1 MSVKTVKLTIDTT
14 CDHDVDK
21 TKEQLKKNQD
31 ALEWRIKNNCPSD
44 QEVLFC
50 VYDATTGTLVNPP
63 PFDPCTSNPL
73 GLKIGTAFTVKT
85 KKKATLKCT
94 GKDVGKYS
102 KLVLTGTD
110 VPAEGCPPNE
120 PLIET
125 HRLDVEIIP

>member
-1 MSVKTVKLTIDTT
+1 MSDKKVKLEIDTA
-14 CDHDVDK
+14 CVHHVDK
-21 TKEQLKKNQD
+21 KKVQLKKKKD

-50 VYDATTGTLVNPP
+50 VYDAVTKALVNPP
-63 PFDPCTSNPL
+63 PFDPCTSDPP
-73 GLKIGTAFTVKT
+73 GLMIGTAFTVKT

-94 GKDVGKYS
+94 GKDDGKYK
-102 KLVLTGTD
+102 KLVLVGDD
-110 VPAEGCPPNE
+110 VPTGGCPPKE